1 MTGFSSYFKRPY
13 RTWTVFSIASCC
25 LLSLM
30 LLPSLTALRR
40 SQEIYH
46 EIRRMQG
53 DEKRNRLLVE
63 QLSRNLYLVS
73 IVLRE
78 FLLDTSP
85 EVEADYLNRIIRLR
99 SEIQEQVSEL
109 EKTSHLEDRSPLVR
123 LRREIDTYWEFMLP
137 VLHWTPKERAERGTY
152 FLREEQRP
160 RRQSILAISD
170 EVRRLNEAFYEQQYE
185 AINLSEREFR
195 GDVQSVMGFAFVS
208 GLLVAGASILRIAW
222 LEKRFVEQHEE
233 AKRRSEELRHLSMK
247 LRHAQED
254 ERKEISRELHD
265 EVGQK
270 LTALRMELGSLGRL
284 RFTQD
289 GEFAERLE
297 EVKLLAEQSL
307 RSIRDIA
314 AGLRPTMLDDLGL
327 QPALQRQARQFSRH
341 TGIPVVT
348 EVRGEI
354 ANLQERHKVYIYRIV
369 QESLTNCARHSGAKR
384 INIVLEGN
392 PDGVNLLVE
401 DDGVGFDRTR
411 QRSGIGLIGIEER
424 VRELRGSLEVESR
437 PGEGTRIRVHIPWS
451 SEKWRTES
459 A

>member
-369 QESLTNCARHSGAKR
+369 QEGLTNCARHSGAKR

>member
-401 DDGVGFDRTR
+401 DDGVGFDRSR
-411 QRSGIGLIGIEER
+411 QRSGIGLIGMEER

-451 SEKWRTES
+451 SEKWQTES